1 MITEE
6 DGLLKKAFHRVMKK
20 QGSMQEFVLVH
31 PGLFVYCCDA
41 YIPMSSVTLTSLQRC
56 GITFEFPTLGEL
68 EPCLNESY
76 GFHDGYLPF
85 FNDNNS
91 LLCIYQKILQSPTEE
106 DSRKME
112 VLNFQQSLNRVMRY
126 KAHKSSAFHTNSL
139 PTTMSWD
146 LEENEWTI
154 RLSKIPAK
162 IPARERNPELLLSR
176 WPNL

>member
-1 MITEE
+1 MYRVITEE
-6 DGLLKKAFHRVMKK
+6 DSLLKKAFHRVMKK
-20 QGSMQEFVLVH
+20 QGSLQEFVLMH

-56 GITFEFPTLGEL
+56 GISLEFPTLGEL

-91 LLCIYQKILQSPTEE
+91 LLCIYQIFLQSPTEE

-112 VLNFQQSLNRVMRY
+112 VLNFQQ
-126 KAHKSSAFHTNSL
+126 
-139 PTTMSWD
+139 
-146 LEENEWTI
+146 
-154 RLSKIPAK
+154 
-162 IPARERNPELLLSR
+162 
-176 WPNL
+176 